1 MLAVLL
7 ATAAWLPALWGLGRL
22 VGIRIGARSLGLA
35 VTGLLGLAAL
45 AAAGTVVHFVAP
57 VGPWVAGAA
66 WALGLALFA
75 RDARRI
81 VSGTPWPTWIA
92 MAVALALFAAASD
105 LPGRH
110 YDMGLYWLQAV
121 RWTTEAAQPLGIATL
136 HARLGFNSS
145 WFTVCAMLEHP
156 LAAGKSAFVA
166 PALVVTLGAW
176 FAAEGIGEVVRG
188 RRTFPAWLA
197 LSTALVVAACVQH
210 LGGHSPDAA
219 TAVLG
224 FAALVSWAR
233 ALEDEAAFRE
243 HAGVAIALAAFAATV
258 KVSAIVW
265 LAFSPILL
273 LSRRRAVDWG
283 LARAAAPSVGLLL
296 VWTVNGYLASGCPL
310 FPSTVACLP
319 LPWATPQSVGEEV
332 SGWIR
337 SWARLPGV
345 RPEIVLASWDWLP
358 GWAEGTWR
366 DPIVRLLAWT
376 LAAGAIAVAAL
387 RRQASPGFWLLL
399 SAAVA
404 GGAFWFWGAPT
415 PRFGWAYLFAL
426 ALLPAAETGARLC
439 ARGGPWP
446 AAAVGAAALLA
457 AGSVTHAS
465 AEWLFRVPSS
475 AFSPVEWPAIPNPP
489 VREVETPAGLRVRMP
504 FQGGDQCWSAPI
516 PCTPYFDPGL
526 SLEGRVFR
534 TATVDPRHP

>member
-1 MLAVLL
+1 MLAVFL
-7 ATAAWLPALWGLGRL
+7 ATAAWLPALWGIGHFVGVRL
-22 VGIRIGARSLGLA
+22 GARSQGLA
-35 VTGLLGLAAL
+35 VTGMLGLAAL

-66 WALGLALFA
+66 WALGLALFV
-75 RDARRI
+75 RDARRL

-92 MAVALALFAAASD
+92 MAVAVALFAAASD

-121 RWTTEAAQPLGIATL
+121 RWTTESAQPLGIATM

-145 WFTVCAMLEHP
+145 WFTVGAMLEGP
-156 LAAGKSAFVA
+156 FAVGKSAFLA

-176 FAAEGIGEVVRG
+176 LAAEGIREVVGG

-197 LSTALVVAACVQH
+197 LSTVLVVAACVQH

-224 FAALVSWAR
+224 FAALVAWAR
-233 ALEDEAAFRE
+233 ALEDEAALRE
-243 HAGVAIALAAFAATV
+243 HAGVAIALTAFAVTV
-258 KVSAIVW
+258 KVSAVVW
-265 LAFSPILL
+265 LAFSPLLL
-273 LSRRRAVDWG
+273 LSRRRAISG
-283 LARAAAPSVGLLL
+283 ELARAAAPSAGLLL
-296 VWTVNGYLASGCPL
+296 VWMVDGYLASGCPL
-310 FPSTVACLP
+310 FPSTLACLP
-319 LPWATPQSVGEEV
+319 LPWATPQSIGDEV

-337 SWARLPGV
+337 SWARMPGV

-358 GWAEGTWR
+358 GWAEATWR
-366 DPIVRLLAWT
+366 DPIVRLIVWT
-376 LAAGAIAVAAL
+376 LAAGAVGVAAL
-387 RRQASPGFWLLL
+387 RRRASPGFWLLL
-399 SAAVA
+399 AAALA
-404 GGAFWFWGAPT
+404 GAAFWFWGAPT

-426 ALLPAAETGARLC
+426 ALLPAAEAAARLS
-439 ARGGPWP
+439 AGGGRWP

-457 AGSVTHAS
+457 AGNVTYAS
-465 AEWLFRVPSS
+465 AEWITRVPAS
-475 AFSPVEWPAIPNPP
+475 AFSPVDWPEIPNPRA
-489 VREVETPAGLRVRMP
+489 REVETLAGLRVRMP
-504 FQGGDQCWSAPI
+504 FQGDQCWSAPL

-534 TATVDPRHP
+534 TATVAPSHP